1 MAAVFHSDHFS
12 ETQQALMMKTMILCF
27 CLSSNNIKNRIVLVK
42 SNVGHDEAKLM
53 QLIVSGGCFLG
64 FVFFSKAA

>member
-1 MAAVFHSDHFS
+1 
-12 ETQQALMMKTMILCF
+12 MMKTMILCF

-53 QLIVSGGCFLG
+53 QLIVSGGCFFPRLLEQKKG
-64 FVFFSKAA
+64 MRAGQR